1 MKKSTIIVAI
11 AILLSVQGF
20 AQVKLTV
27 NVKNIQSSE
36 GKILVGL
43 FNSEETFLEKAY
55 QKTSANAKEG
65 HMQFEFDNVPE
76 GTYTISVIHDKNNNG
91 SLDKNMIG
99 IPTEPYGI
107 SMDGKSMFGPPS
119 YEDAVFKVTD
129 KNLTLHISL

>member
-1 MKKSTIIVAI
+1 MKKLTIIVAI

-27 NVKNIQSSE
+27 DVKNIQSSE

-43 FNSEETFLEKAY
+43 FNSEGTFLEKAY
-55 QKTSANAKEG
+55 QKASEEAKEDQ
-65 HMQFEFDNVPE
+65 MQFEFDNVPE

-119 YEDAVFKVTD
+119 YEDAVFKVG
-129 KNLTLHISL
+129 KQNLTLDISL

>member
-11 AILLSVQGF
+11 AILLSMQGF

-43 FNSEETFLEKAY
+43 FNSEETFLEKAF
-55 QKTSANAKEG
+55 QKASEEAKEDQ
-65 HMQFEFDNVPE
+65 MQFEFDNVPE